1 MFSTNKRRVSYKA
14 TEKQSKEAMEGMR
27 KKKKTP
33 VQKKQ
38 ELGVMTEHLKVQHL
52 RGRGRK
58 IASNSRQ
65 QEMKVAAL
73 KEQQNCEGGI

>member
-14 TEKQSKEAMEGMR
+14 TEKQSKEAMEGVR
-27 KKKKTP
+27 KKTP

-38 ELGVMTEHLKVQHL
+38 QLGVMTEHLKVQHL

>member
-14 TEKQSKEAMEGMR
+14 TEKQHKEATEGVVR
-27 KKKKTP
+27 KTP

-38 ELGVMTEHLKVQHL
+38 QLVVMMEHLKVQHL

-58 IASNSRQ
+58 IASSSRQ
-65 QEMKVAAL
+65 QEAEVAAL
-73 KEQQNCEGGI
+73 KEQQNCEGRI